1 MALTLGAGK
10 KGQDWRRSDMFLVDP
25 TKILVREDLRGR
37 RYPPSDEAILRRA
50 VSFYRYGQIQPCE
63 VRLITHADV
72 KNVPVLN
79 SGFTRTAA
87 ARLLRDGFVVPDGF
101 EEEVVTEAGES
112 HIPPVQAGQFIQRAD
127 FQLQVRHVKCNDTDA
142 LVRNIVEN
150 NDRDDT
156 SDIDD
161 AHNHERLRR
170 DCGWTNAEIAR
181 LYNYGSGGQNKVSRL
196 SRLLELPEPIQLRI
210 HLGDIPTQAGLDLL
224 DSGQPQTKW
233 EDLLAGSTNANGK
246 VVGAKLRDTVRD
258 HQLADFETAAEAA
271 DAAENG
277 TCPVTGNGAAAQLE
291 PPKTKPR
298 TMANMRKLLESVV
311 DGQWDNVP
319 EGARQQCRTFL
330 AYLKGQRRDETL
342 VRAICEPYPEDE
354 LASKAA

>member
-210 HLGDIPTQAGLDLL
+210 HLGDIPRKL
-224 DSGQPQTKW
+224 
-233 EDLLAGSTNANGK
+233 GSTCWTPASRKPNGK
-246 VVGAKLRDTVRD
+246 TCSPVPRTP
-258 HQLADFETAAEAA
+258 TARLSVPS
-271 DAAENG
+271 
-277 TCPVTGNGAAAQLE
+277 CVTLCVTTSLPTSRQ
-291 PPKTKPR
+291 PPKPPTPPR
-298 TMANMRKLLESVV
+298 MA
-311 DGQWDNVP
+311 P
-319 EGARQQCRTFL
+319 AR
-330 AYLKGQRRDETL
+330 
-342 VRAICEPYPEDE
+342 
-354 LASKAA
+354 